1 MSKAVINANRSKGV
15 INRNIYGQFAE
26 HLGRCIYNGVY
37 VGEGSGIPNE
47 NGMRTDVVQAL
58 RALRIPVLRWP
69 GGCLADPYPWQDGIC
84 RRGCRQKQ
92 VRTHQGGAP
101 GAPALRRQGLWRR
114 GPAGGAPATPGPPG
128 SRRPPWR
135 GSPFPPSRP
144 WRSGATPPCGR
155 SSWRRSTTG
164 LLYKSPSPRDG
175 PPYP

>member
-69 GGCLADPYPWQDGIC
+69 GGCFADTYHWQDGIGP
-84 RRGCRQKQ
+84 RESRKKIVNTNWGG
-92 VRTHQGGAP
+92 VTEDNSFGTHESLEQ
-101 GAPALRRQGLWRR
+101 L
-114 GPAGGAPATPGPPG
+114 
-128 SRRPPWR
+128 
-135 GSPFPPSRP
+135 
-144 WRSGATPPCGR
+144 
-155 SSWRRSTTG
+155 
-164 LLYKSPSPRDG
+164 
-175 PPYP
+175 